1 MWAIQSGGY
10 DSILDLFGD
19 DARVVMQFID
29 PNKPYQVEVLTFRN
43 SEVNRFRLI
52 EFEVKVDRW
61 DRERRIIGEFDRPE
75 DVVAMIKLIEAS
87 NQTY

>member
-10 DSILDLFGD
+10 DSILDLFGE
-19 DARVVMQFID
+19 DARVVMRFIE

-43 SEVNRFRLI
+43 VEVNRFRLI
-52 EFEVKVDRW
+52 EFEAKTDKW

-75 DVVAMIKLIEAS
+75 EMVAMIKLIEAS